1 MTLRT
6 TKHLADLINKSKQ
19 KKRGVKLS
27 YFAEIDG
34 EVRSI
39 KQWAEDFDL
48 KYYTVLKRFKRGV
61 TGRNLVAPEQKKRN
75 DYTRKY

>member
-1 MTLRT
+1 MHRT
-6 TKHLADLINKSKQ
+6 TKQLADLINKSKQ
-19 KKRGVKLS
+19 KKRGAKLS
-27 YFAEIDG
+27 FFAEIDG

-61 TGRNLVAPEQKKRN
+61 TGRDLIAPEQKKCN

>member
-1 MTLRT
+1 MTHRT
-6 TKHLADLINKSKQ
+6 TKQLADLIKKSKQ
-19 KKRGVKLS
+19 KKRGAKTEH
-27 YFAEIDG
+27 FAEIDG

-61 TGRNLVAPEQKKRN
+61 TGRELLAPEQKKCN

>member
-1 MTLRT
+1 MTHRT
-6 TKHLADLINKSKQ
+6 TKQLADLITKSKQ
-19 KKRGVKLS
+19 KKRGAKLS
-27 YFAEIDG
+27 FFAEIDG

-61 TGRNLVAPEQKKRN
+61 TGRDLIAPEQKKCN